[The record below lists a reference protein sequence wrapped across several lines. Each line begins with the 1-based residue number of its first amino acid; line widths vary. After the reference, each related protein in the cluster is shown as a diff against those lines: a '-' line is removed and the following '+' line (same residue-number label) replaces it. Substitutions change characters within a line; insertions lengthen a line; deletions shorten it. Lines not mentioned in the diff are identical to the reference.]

1 MEEGTG
7 RWVLNILV
15 AVVVLIMILV
25 LASMFFSSE
34 QQQEGIKTVSNVP
47 SRLTVMYVPGTGKI
61 TNPLSPPGP
70 SDSDAVSINE
80 PVAATDGYAYHIK
93 LLPSLKIGGEGED
106 DVTAIVEFKGK
117 SARAKDYRTGSGKD
131 YFHITAG
138 TTDQPDLEADI
149 ITPIPPITDYSTPL
163 CSRQSVLVKSQTGA
177 PLIVTTTVKSRL
189 NDVAFLNRLP
199 DAVQNYFSC
208 SAFFRFDCEDDA
220 KYTGWMAGC
229 DTSDPTDCEENI
241 EICGGSVHIKLLDEP
256 DCDSGKVE
264 ALVSYDGQR
273 QFTVNELV
281 SIYFWKKSDCTM
293 NNDDI
298 NIIWGTCNRSYY
310 MGAAKNL
317 KAGMIKFGGTACG

>member
-117 SARAKDYRTGSGKD
+117 SARATDYSTGQGKN
-131 YFHITAG
+131 YFHIVAG
-138 TTDQPDLEADI
+138 TTNQPDLEADI
-149 ITPIPPITDYSTPL
+149 ITPIPPITDYSSPL
-163 CSRQSVLVKSQTGA
+163 CSGQSVLVKSQAGA

-189 NDVAFLNRLP
+189 NDVVFLNQMP
-199 DAVQNYFSC
+199 GAVPNYFSC
-208 SAFFRFDCEDDA
+208 SALFRLECDNEA
-220 KYTGWMAGC
+220 KDTGFMSGC
-229 DTSDPTDCEENI
+229 DSSDPTDCEQNI
-241 EICGGSVHIKLLDEP
+241 EICGGTAHVRLLDTP
-256 DCDSGKVE
+256 DCGSGRGE
-264 ALVSYDGQR
+264 ALVSYEGQR
-273 QFTVNELV
+273 RVTVNEV
-281 SIYFWKKSDCTM
+281 VE
-293 NNDDI
+293 
-298 NIIWGTCNRSYY
+298 G
-310 MGAAKNL
+310 
-317 KAGMIKFGGTACG
+317 